1 MTDETIFINGR
12 DVREFGLHVVE
23 GGQHDVLP
31 ETRDRT
37 LAIPGRHGL
46 LDYGADLGVREFDIP
61 CVIKDATDSGDLQ
74 HKLRK
79 LANELTD
86 AYGRPKSVRLTF
98 SEEPDKYYNVRY
110 TGRIGVDRI
119 TRHGFF
125 SLAFTAFDPMA
136 KSVFTSDQITLGSDV
151 PIMSDILLGTGE
163 SSRKVFREGSFLVT
177 NSGSSA
183 VRLSCVI
190 SGSGNSVA
198 LEANGR
204 RFTLGSF
211 TNKTIAID
219 GENYLVK
226 VDGVADLTNTGGHFI
241 DLLPGENEIY
251 VSGSSLN
258 LTISDSLRYDY
269 V

>member
-1 MTDETIFINGR
+1 MFTLDKRPLKDFGIEVIN
-12 DVREFGLHVVE
+12 FGS
-23 GGQHDVLP
+23 LP
-31 ETRDRT
+31 LFPEVRDRT
-37 LAIPGRHGL
+37 ITVPGRAGTYF
-46 LDYGADLGVREFDIP
+46 YGTDLGAKTFTHQCGFIWADSEFELARLAREF
-61 CVIKDATDSGDLQ
+61 KDFV
-74 HKLRK
+74 
-79 LANELTD
+79 TD
-86 AYGRPKSVRLTF
+86 AYGRPRKMLLIYDH
-98 SEEPDKYYNVRY
+98 EPDKYYEVRL
-110 TGRIGVDRI
+110 TGD
-119 TRHGFF
+119 HSMEKAW
-125 SLAFTAFDPMA
+125 SLGYFTLNMVADNPMA
-136 KSVFTSDQITLGSDV
+136 KSVFTSNQITLGSDV

-163 SSRKVFREGSFLVT
+163 SSRKVFREGSFIVT